1 MLHQKLREAR
11 ENANLTQEALANLI
25 GVKRAVISKYE
36 NGMIEPSVSQLKRIA
51 AALNVSVTY
60 LLEADGDLSPHIYQV
75 FLERLFAEL
84 VNIPYGDL
92 MAGSGTDNPYGDLEQ
107 QQTISLSRAKEIAD
121 ELGVTM
127 DYLTGRTE
135 DPSVKT
141 RSLLDDQL
149 SDEVD
154 DADAALIETVHQIC
168 GMDKD
173 KITDDYATGTLREVW
188 NPAKINLV
196 REYIQDSKAVLKKML
211 ATAGRDAENQ

>member
-36 NGMIEPSVSQLKRIA
+36 SGMIEPSVSQLKRIA

-84 VNIPYGDL
+84 VNIPSGDL
-92 MAGSGTDNPYGDLEQ
+92 MALSGTDNPYGDLEQ
-107 QQTISLSRAKEIAD
+107 QQTISLFRAKEIAE

-135 DPSVKT
+135 DSGTKT
-141 RSLLDDQL
+141 CSLLDDQL

-154 DADAALIETVHQIC
+154 DADTELIETVHQIC
-168 GMDKD
+168 GMDKN
-173 KITDDYATGTLREVW
+173 KITDDYATGNLREVW
-188 NPAKINLV
+188 NPAKIKLV
-196 REYIQDSKAVLKKML
+196 REYIQDSQAVLKKMI
-211 ATAGRDAENQ
+211 AAAGHDTGNQ